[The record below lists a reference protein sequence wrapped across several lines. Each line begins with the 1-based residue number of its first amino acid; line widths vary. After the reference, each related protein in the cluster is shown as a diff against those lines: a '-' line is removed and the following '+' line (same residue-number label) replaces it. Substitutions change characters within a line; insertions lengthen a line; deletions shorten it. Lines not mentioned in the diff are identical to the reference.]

1 MTADS
6 INRKLTAIL
15 SADAKGYSRLMG
27 KDEVGTVKLLKEYR
41 EIMAQLI
48 LQDRGRVV
56 DSPGDNLL
64 AEFGS
69 VVDAAGCAVK
79 IQEQLKTKNA
89 KLSEEKRLEFRIGI
103 NLGDVLEDGDRLYGD
118 GVNIAARIEGLAE
131 PGGICI
137 SRTAYDH
144 VKNKL
149 ELGYEYLGEQNVKNI
164 SDPVRVYRVLVEPE
178 AAGKVIGEKR
188 FLGRISRNSAIA
200 AIIILLIVAGGLIG
214 WNIYLQQAKKIEPAS
229 LDKMAYPLPEKPSIV
244 VLPFDNLSGDSDQ
257 EYLSDGIT
265 EHIITSLSKMPELF
279 VIARNTAF
287 NFKGKAVNI
296 RQVSEELGV
305 RYILEG
311 SVQKSGNR
319 VRIEAQLID
328 ALKGH
333 HLWAESYDKILE
345 GLFVLQDDIT
355 LSILKA
361 LQVRMTVTHD
371 EFGIGTDN
379 LEAYLKLLQAIH
391 HAWRW
396 NKDDMAFARRLYIE
410 AIASDPEYA
419 EAYTRLGW
427 THYHDVYLGWSKTP
441 KNSLMRAEELAQKS
455 ISLNNS
461 LPSAHSLIAC
471 IYLLKRQY
479 EKAIAEGERAV
490 ALNPNSA
497 LINVLF
503 GWILSNAG
511 KREEA
516 ILLYKKA
523 LRLNPY
529 PPTWYLSHLGQ
540 AYFLEGRYD
549 EAVAVLTK
557 ATHRNPDIFYFYIDL
572 AAAYILLGHEEE
584 ARAAAA
590 EILRLNPKFS
600 PEWVEKTALFK
611 DQADKKHVINALR
624 KAGLK

>member
-1 MTADS
+1 M
-6 INRKLTAIL
+6 
-15 SADAKGYSRLMG
+15 
-27 KDEVGTVKLLKEYR
+27 
-41 EIMAQLI
+41 
-48 LQDRGRVV
+48 
-56 DSPGDNLL
+56 
-64 AEFGS
+64 
-69 VVDAAGCAVK
+69 
-79 IQEQLKTKNA
+79 
-89 KLSEEKRLEFRIGI
+89 
-103 NLGDVLEDGDRLYGD
+103 
-118 GVNIAARIEGLAE
+118 
-131 PGGICI
+131 
-137 SRTAYDH
+137 
-144 VKNKL
+144 
-149 ELGYEYLGEQNVKNI
+149 
-164 SDPVRVYRVLVEPE
+164 
-178 AAGKVIGEKR
+178 
-188 FLGRISRNSAIA
+188 
-200 AIIILLIVAGGLIG
+200 
-214 WNIYLQQAKKIEPAS
+214 
-229 LDKMAYPLPEKPSIV
+229 
-244 VLPFDNLSGDSDQ
+244 
-257 EYLSDGIT
+257 
-265 EHIITSLSKMPELF
+265 
-279 VIARNTAF
+279 
-287 NFKGKAVNI
+287 
-296 RQVSEELGV
+296 
-305 RYILEG
+305 
-311 SVQKSGNR
+311 
-319 VRIEAQLID
+319 RIEAQLID

-345 GLFVLQDDIT
+345 GLFALQDDIT

-379 LEAYLKLLQAIH
+379 LEAYLKLLQAIY

-396 NKDDMAFARRLYIE
+396 NKDDMDFARRLYIE

-497 LINVLF
+497 LENVLF

-590 EILRLNPKFS
+590 EILRLNPRFS
-600 PEWVEKTALFK
+600 SEWVEKTALFK

>member
-287 NFKGKAVNI
+287 TFKDKAVNI

-497 LINVLF
+497 LENVLF
-503 GWILSNAG
+503 GWILANAG

>member
-265 EHIITSLSKMPELF
+265 EHIITALSKMPELF

-287 NFKGKAVNI
+287 TFKGKAVNI

-361 LQVRMTVTHD
+361 LQVRMTVTHA

-379 LEAYLKLLQAIH
+379 IEAYLKLLQAIH

-497 LINVLF
+497 LENVLF
-503 GWILSNAG
+503 GWILANAG

-572 AAAYILLGHEEE
+572 AAAYILLGREEE

-590 EILRLNPKFS
+590 EILRLNPRFS
-600 PEWVEKTALFK
+600 SEWVEKTALFK
-611 DQADKKHVINALR
+611 DQADKKRVINALR